1 MKETESLVTD
11 RREDAPDPEVREYRP
26 PRRYSAEYKKRIL
39 AEYEQLDRAGKGAL
53 LRREG
58 LYNQL
63 ISVWRKQRDKGA
75 VEALERPVGRPKAD
89 PRDREIAQL
98 KARAE
103 RLEAELANARTVIE
117 VQGKLSALLDQLAT
131 SSPAAEGGGEPR

>member
-1 MKETESLVTD
+1 MTD
-11 RREDAPDPEVREYRP
+11 EHAEGAPDVEVRAYKP
-26 PRRYSAEYKKRIL
+26 PRSYTAAYKKRIL

-63 ISVWRKQRDKGA
+63 ISHWRKQRDQGA
-75 VEALERPVGRPKAD
+75 FEALDRPVGRPKAD
-89 PRDREIAQL
+89 PRDRELAKL
-98 KARAE
+98 RAE
-103 RLEAELANARTVIE
+103 KEKLEAELGKARTVIE

-131 SSPAAEGGGEPR
+131 SSPADDDGGEPR

>member
-1 MKETESLVTD
+1 M
-11 RREDAPDPEVREYRP
+11 EVRAYRP
-26 PRRYSAEYKKRIL
+26 ARRYTAAYKKRIL
-39 AEYEQLDRAGKGAL
+39 EEYERLDRAGKGAL

-89 PRDREIAQL
+89 PRDRRLAKLEADN
-98 KARAE
+98 A
-103 RLEAELANARTVIE
+103 RLEAELATARTVIE

-131 SSPAAEGGGEPR
+131 SSPATVSGGEPR